1 MDKIEQVKKEMLSK
15 KIWAVIGATPDP
27 KKFGYKIY
35 NKLKEHGYTVY
46 GINPNYE
53 SLDGDKIYSSLKDL
67 PEKPE
72 CVDMVVN
79 PKVTKAVL
87 MEVEELGIEYVWFQP
102 GTFNKD
108 VIRTAQE
115 KNLNI
120 VYDDCVLVALRGDH
134 YK

>member
-1 MDKIEQVKKEMLSK
+1 MDKIEKVKKEMLGK
-15 KIWAVIGATPDP
+15 KVWAVIGATPDS

-35 NKLKEHGYTVY
+35 KKLKDNGYTVY

-53 SLDGDKIYSSLKDL
+53 SLEGDKIYSSLKDL

-108 VIRTAQE
+108 VINTAEE

-120 VYDDCVLVALRGDH
+120 VYNDCVLVALRGDH
-134 YK
+134 